1 MKKRIFVILLTA
13 FLLKFK
19 LITAQSWSELGGLNG
34 LAANYWIYSI
44 CSDANNNIYAAGIFQ
59 NGSGMYVAK
68 WNGSAWS
75 SIGGA
80 INGQSFNSLIKSL
93 CSDASG
99 NLYAA
104 GDFFNTSGNRYVA
117 KWNGSSWSELGG
129 LTGLGTNNG
138 TQSGIQSI
146 CSDGLGNIYAAGGFT
161 NTSGK
166 RYVAKWNGSSWS
178 ELGGLNGLG
187 ANNWINSICSD
198 GLGNLYAAGGFT
210 NPSGKLYVA
219 KYNGS
224 SWSELGGLNG
234 LGASSGVNSKE
245 IISICSDGLG
255 NIYAAGSFT
264 NTSGKRYVAKW
275 NGSSWSEL
283 GGLNGLGANDWI
295 NSICSDGLGNIYAA
309 GSFTNTSGK
318 RYVAKWNGSSWSEL
332 GVLIVNPSA
341 VNNHIFSI
349 CSDAS
354 ANIYAAGRL
363 SNTSSN
369 YYVAKWN
376 GSTAGLLVQKIN
388 DNFVLFPNPTQS
400 KLNFKTDIKFNS
412 KSDYYVY
419 DKTGKLVLKG
429 ILSSENTSIDLGNL
443 VSGIYLLN
451 IEGNLMKSFK
461 VVKE

>member
-166 RYVAKWNGSSWS
+166 RYVAKW
-178 ELGGLNGLG
+178 
-187 ANNWINSICSD
+187 
-198 GLGNLYAAGGFT
+198 
-210 NPSGKLYVA
+210 
-219 KYNGS
+219 NGS